1 MDNKVTGDRIKQHF
15 HYDWY
20 KYVALAAV
28 CVFVFALAYTWSG
41 NLRSYEELDAM
52 ITCYE
57 FYDSEFTEDALE
69 YLNEN
74 VDGNIVKRINVQS
87 IVPQAPGWGEVLS
100 SYGFSDRTSFLILPE
115 SKVEEWAKTFMCMY
129 NVYTPGGVYNTDVW
143 GRIIPEQLR
152 DHYRVPGS
160 AASYYMRIA
169 VVNQQCDN
177 GEIDA
182 DTRDEQV
189 AAIYA
194 ELNALNENLYFAE
207 DANGIEGVYALRVD
221 NLVNISSYIN
231 FKNDDYEDEKYY
243 LVMHYRNGNIG
254 EYGLSER
261 TYSHYE
267 SFYLINFMLTR
278 YGVSE

>member
-74 VDGNIVKRINVQS
+74 VDGN
-87 IVPQAPGWGEVLS
+87 
-100 SYGFSDRTSFLILPE
+100 SDRTSFLILPE

-169 VVNQQCDN
+169 EVNQQCDN